1 MKGLRRGFT
10 LIELLVV
17 IAIIG
22 VLIALLLPAVQA
34 AREAARR
41 SQCTN
46 NLKQLGLAVAMY
58 EGTYRVF
65 PPSSQGPVYQF
76 SALARLLP
84 YLELSASF
92 AALNFDLG
100 LKADGN
106 APIRPENTTATR
118 TSVATFLCPSD
129 GDNRTVFDLDQR
141 PFNYLGSAGTGP
153 DDGSMIPPRADG
165 VIFISALIPY
175 AEVRDGL
182 SQTAVMS
189 ESPVG
194 NGDSLAADAIGSPLV
209 QYRNLGDAVPP
220 VLRPTPANC
229 GAGSTYPWSGNR
241 NYGWAT
247 GRSDG
252 PIYNH
257 VLRPN
262 DPQPDCIHAHIRA
275 WKAARSHHPGGVN
288 VLFGDGR
295 VAFIKD
301 SIALETWRA
310 LGTRRGGEAISQSD
324 Y

>member
-1 MKGLRRGFT
+1 MSRRRRGFT

-41 SQCTN
+41 AQCTN
-46 NLKQLGLAVAMY
+46 NLKQLGLAVTMY
-58 EGTYRVF
+58 EGTFRVF

-76 SALARLLP
+76 SALARLFP
-84 YLELSASF
+84 YLEQSATF

-100 LKADGN
+100 LKANGN

-118 TSVATFLCPSD
+118 TLVMTFLCPSD
-129 GDNRTVFDLDQR
+129 GNYEIAFDPDQR
-141 PFNYLGSAGTGP
+141 PFNYLGCAGTGP
-153 DDGSMIPPRADG
+153 DDGAMIPPAANG
-165 VIFISALIPY
+165 VIFISSVIPY

-182 SQTAVMS
+182 SHTAVMS
-189 ESPVG
+189 ESVIG
-194 NGDSLAADAIGSPLV
+194 NNQALEAGMIGDPRV
-209 QYRNLGDAVPP
+209 QFRDLGQDVPP
-220 VLRPTPANC
+220 ILRPTPANC
-229 GAGSTYPWSGNR
+229 GPGSRYPWGGNR

-275 WKAARSHHPGGVN
+275 WKTARSYHPGGVN

-295 VAFIKD
+295 VSFVKD
-301 SIALETWRA
+301 GIALETWRA
-310 LGTRRGGEAISQSD
+310 LSTRRGGEVVSQSD